1 MLTAEK
7 LHELFE
13 YWDGNL
19 YRKVARKMSPIGKRV
34 GWVSNTG
41 YLSVEIDHKS
51 YSVHRL
57 VWLMHHGVLPE
68 FLDHINGNKLDNRI
82 ENLRPATKS
91 QNNQNKRLYSNNTSG
106 VKGVCWHKRIKKWQ
120 VNVRVNGKQKSFGFF
135 DDIELAELVASEA
148 RNKLHGQFARH
159 Q

>member
-1 MLTAEK
+1 MSAV
-7 LHELFE
+7 H
-13 YWDGNL
+13 
-19 YRKVARKMSPIGKRV
+19 AR
-34 GWVSNTG
+34 
-41 YLSVEIDHKS
+41 SVEIDHKS